1 MATAKTKSVW
11 FCKECGNESPKWMGR
26 CPACGEWNTM
36 VEETVATGKKMTA
49 VTVPGASHKPLKL
62 SEIDSA
68 REQRISLNNAEV
80 DRILGGGL
88 VEGSLVLI
96 GGEPGIGKSTLSLQ
110 IPLNCPALKT
120 LYVTGEES
128 ARQVKLRASRIGGD
142 DSGCMIYSETLME
155 NILEQARAMMPDL
168 MVVDSVQTMFSQ
180 NVESSPGSV
189 TQIKETA
196 SMLLRFAKETGVPVI
211 LIGHITKE
219 GSIAGPKILEHI
231 VDVVLQFEGDNRGT
245 YRLLRSIKNRFGS
258 TSELAV
264 FEMTG
269 KGLREVSNPSEML
282 IPMHEEGLSGV
293 AVSAMLD
300 GTRPFLIEVQ
310 SLVSSAAYGTPQRS
324 ATGFD
329 VRRLNMLLAVLEK
342 RAGFKLGVKDV
353 FLNMAG
359 GLKVSDPACD
369 LAVISAVLSSNFDFA
384 IPSDICFAGEIGL
397 SGEVRPVAQT
407 DRRIIEA
414 ARLGFKKIYVSSYS
428 SLEGVGNAAIEVVKV
443 LFFLFFAFCEYGG
456 ATSTP
461 LDTSLLFLFA
471 FSCLSCHSRT
481 SHDVTHK
488 HLSDCYH
495 LAFCRSFLVL
505 EQCDVLVYL
514 LCSTCLVSL
523 PFLLRSMRRYNSV
536 FVALAFFYF
545 STARCF

>member
-1 MATAKTKSVW
+1 MATVKTKTVW
-11 FCKECGNESPKWMGR
+11 FCRSCGNESSKWMGR

-36 VEETVATGKKMTA
+36 VEETVATGKKA
-49 VTVPGASHKPLKL
+49 GVQSVSVPGAGSKPMPL
-62 SEIDSA
+62 SEIDSN
-68 REQRISLNNAEV
+68 RENRISLNNAEV

-110 IPLNCPALKT
+110 IPLNCPSLRT

-128 ARQVKLRASRIGGD
+128 ARQVKLRAARIGGD
-142 DSGCMIYSETLME
+142 DSGCLIYSETLME
-155 NILEQARAMMPDL
+155 NIIAEARSMMPDL

-196 SMLLRFAKETGVPVI
+196 AMLLRFAKETGVPVI

-219 GSIAGPKILEHI
+219 GSIAGPKVLEHI
-231 VDVVLQFEGDNRGT
+231 VDVVLQFEGDNRGS

-310 SLVSSAAYGTPQRS
+310 ALVSTAAYGTPQRS

-369 LAVISAVLSSNFDFA
+369 LAVVCAVLSSNFDFA
-384 IPSDICFAGEIGL
+384 IPSDVCFAGEVGL

-407 DRRIIEA
+407 DRRIVEA
-414 ARLGFKKIYVSSYS
+414 ARLGFRKIYVSSFS
-428 SLEGVGNAAIEVVKV
+428 GLENVPDGIEVIKV
-443 LFFLFFAFCEYGG
+443 ADIPAL
-456 ATSTP
+456 
-461 LDTSLLFLFA
+461 
-471 FSCLSCHSRT
+471 
-481 SHDVTHK
+481 
-488 HLSDCYH
+488 
-495 LAFCRSFLVL
+495 CRSLFKG
-505 EQCDVLVYL
+505 
-514 LCSTCLVSL
+514 
-523 PFLLRSMRRYNSV
+523 N
-536 FVALAFFYF
+536 
-545 STARCF
+545 

>member
-1 MATAKTKSVW
+1 MATVKTKTVW

-26 CPACGEWNTM
+26 CPACGQWNTM
-36 VEETVATGKKMTA
+36 VEETVATGKKNLSA
-49 VTVPGASHKPLKL
+49 AL
-62 SEIDSA
+62 SEPGSGNKPMPLSHLDTSA
-68 REQRISLNNAEV
+68 ESRISLNNGEV

-110 IPLNCPALKT
+110 IPLHCPHLKT

-128 ARQVKLRASRIGGD
+128 ARQVKLRAARIGGD
-142 DSGCMIYSETLME
+142 DAGCMIYSETLME
-155 NILEQARAMMPDL
+155 NIIAEARTMMPDL
-168 MVVDSVQTMFSQ
+168 MIVDSVQTMFSQ

-342 RAGFKLGVKDV
+342 RAGFKLSVKDV

-369 LAVISAVLSSNFDFA
+369 LAVIAAVLSSNFDFA
-384 IPSDICFAGEIGL
+384 IPSDVCFAGEVGL
-397 SGEVRPVAQT
+397 SGEIRPVAQT

-414 ARLGFKKIYVSSYS
+414 ARIGFRRIFVSSFS
-428 SLEGVGNAAIEVVKV
+428 NLEGLSVQGNLGIEVVKV
-443 LFFLFFAFCEYGG
+443 A
-456 ATSTP
+456 
-461 LDTSLLFLFA
+461 
-471 FSCLSCHSRT
+471 
-481 SHDVTHK
+481 DVPA
-488 HLSDCYH
+488 L
-495 LAFCRSFLVL
+495 CRSLF
-505 EQCDVLVYL
+505 
-514 LCSTCLVSL
+514 
-523 PFLLRSMRRYNSV
+523 RNSE
-536 FVALAFFYF
+536 
-545 STARCF
+545 

>member
-1 MATAKTKSVW
+1 MATVKTKTVW
-11 FCKECGNESPKWMGR
+11 FCKECGNESPKWLGR

-36 VEETVATGKKMTA
+36 VEETVATGKKQSAAMS
-49 VTVPGASHKPLKL
+49 VPSSGHKPMPL
-62 SEIDSA
+62 SHIESTM
-68 REQRISLNNAEV
+68 ESRISLNNAEV

-110 IPLNCPALKT
+110 IPLHCSHLKT

-128 ARQVKLRASRIGGD
+128 AKQVKLRAARIGGD
-142 DSGCMIYSETLME
+142 DSNCMIYSETLME
-155 NILEQARAMMPDL
+155 NIIREARDMMPDL
-168 MVVDSVQTMFSQ
+168 MIVDSVQTMFSQ

-196 SMLLRFAKETGVPVI
+196 ALLLRFAKETGVPVI

-310 SLVSSAAYGTPQRS
+310 ALVSSAAYGTPQRS

-342 RAGFKLGVKDV
+342 RAGFKLSVKDV

-384 IPSDICFAGEIGL
+384 IPADTCFAGEVGL
-397 SGEVRPVAQT
+397 SGEIRPVAQT
-407 DRRIIEA
+407 DRRIMEA

-428 SLEGVGNAAIEVVKV
+428 SIEGLEEQGIKGIEVVKV
-443 LFFLFFAFCEYGG
+443 GDVPALCKSLFRG
-456 ATSTP
+456 
-461 LDTSLLFLFA
+461 
-471 FSCLSCHSRT
+471 
-481 SHDVTHK
+481 
-488 HLSDCYH
+488 
-495 LAFCRSFLVL
+495 
-505 EQCDVLVYL
+505 
-514 LCSTCLVSL
+514 
-523 PFLLRSMRRYNSV
+523 N
-536 FVALAFFYF
+536 
-545 STARCF
+545 

>member
-1 MATAKTKSVW
+1 
-11 FCKECGNESPKWMGR
+11 
-26 CPACGEWNTM
+26 
-36 VEETVATGKKMTA
+36 
-49 VTVPGASHKPLKL
+49 
-62 SEIDSA
+62 
-68 REQRISLNNAEV
+68 
-80 DRILGGGL
+80 
-88 VEGSLVLI
+88 
-96 GGEPGIGKSTLSLQ
+96 
-110 IPLNCPALKT
+110 
-120 LYVTGEES
+120 
-128 ARQVKLRASRIGGD
+128 VKLRAARIGGD
-142 DSGCMIYSETLME
+142 DSNCLIYSETLME
-155 NILEQARAMMPDL
+155 NIIAEARAIKPEL

-196 SMLLRFAKETGVPVI
+196 AMLLRFAKETGIPVI

-369 LAVISAVLSSNFDFA
+369 LAVVSAVLSSNFDFA
-384 IPSDICFAGEIGL
+384 VPSDVCFCGEVGL
-397 SGEVRPVAQT
+397 SGEIRPVGQT
-407 DRRIIEA
+407 ERRIIEA
-414 ARLGFKKIYVSSYS
+414 SRLGFRRIFISSFTN
-428 SLEGVGNAAIEVVKV
+428 LEGLENLDKNSIEVVKV
-443 LFFLFFAFCEYGG
+443 ADVPSLCRTLFKG
-456 ATSTP
+456 
-461 LDTSLLFLFA
+461 
-471 FSCLSCHSRT
+471 
-481 SHDVTHK
+481 
-488 HLSDCYH
+488 
-495 LAFCRSFLVL
+495 
-505 EQCDVLVYL
+505 
-514 LCSTCLVSL
+514 
-523 PFLLRSMRRYNSV
+523 N
-536 FVALAFFYF
+536 
-545 STARCF
+545 

>member
-1 MATAKTKSVW
+1 MASVKEKTLW
-11 FCKECGNESPKWMGR
+11 FCTSCGNESPKWMGR

-36 VEETVATGKKMTA
+36 VEQTKVTGKSSRQVQSSLQGPSSDPIPLSA
-49 VTVPGASHKPLKL
+49 VNSTEEH
-62 SEIDSA
+62 
-68 REQRISLNNAEV
+68 RISLCNGEL
-80 DRILGGGL
+80 DRILGGGM

-110 IPLNCPALKT
+110 IPLSCPALKT

-128 ARQVKLRASRIGGD
+128 VKQVKMRASRLGGN
-142 DSGCMIYSETLME
+142 DSGCLIYSETLME
-155 NILEQARAMMPDL
+155 NILEQADRIRPDL
-168 MVVDSVQTMFSQ
+168 MVVDSVQTMFSR

-189 TQIKETA
+189 TQIRETA
-196 SMLLRFAKETGVPVI
+196 ALLLRFCKQTGIPVI

-231 VDVVLQFEGDNRGT
+231 VDVVLQFEGDNRGS

-310 SLVSSAAYGTPQRS
+310 ALVSSAAYGTPQRS

-342 RAGFKLGVKDV
+342 RAGFKLSVKDV

-359 GLKVSDPACD
+359 GLKVNDPACD
-369 LAVISAVLSSNFDFA
+369 MAVICAVLSSNFDFA
-384 IPSDICFAGEIGL
+384 IPSDVCFAAEVGL
-397 SGEVRPVAQT
+397 SGEIRPVSQT
-407 DRRIIEA
+407 ERRVMEA
-414 ARLGFKKIYVSSYS
+414 ARLGFRKIYVSSFAS
-428 SLEGVGNAAIEVVKV
+428 CDNVPEGIDVVRV
-443 LFFLFFAFCEYGG
+443 A
-456 ATSTP
+456 
-461 LDTSLLFLFA
+461 
-471 FSCLSCHSRT
+471 
-481 SHDVTHK
+481 DVPA
-488 HLSDCYH
+488 L
-495 LAFCRSFLVL
+495 CRSLFK
-505 EQCDVLVYL
+505 
-514 LCSTCLVSL
+514 TGK
-523 PFLLRSMRRYNSV
+523 
-536 FVALAFFYF
+536 
-545 STARCF
+545 

>member
-1 MATAKTKSVW
+1 MANKVKSVW
-11 FCKECGNESPKWMGR
+11 FCTSCGNESSKWMGK

-36 VEETVATGKKMTA
+36 VEETVATGKRQNQSA
-49 VTVPGASHKPLKL
+49 NVPGKSQKPMPL
-62 SEIDSA
+62 SEIDSSK
-68 REQRISLNNAEV
+68 ESRISLNNNEF
-80 DRILGGGL
+80 DRILGGGI

-110 IPLNCPALKT
+110 IPLMCPELKT

-128 ARQVKLRASRIGGD
+128 ARQVKLRAARIGGT
-142 DSGCMIYSETLME
+142 DSNCLIYSETLME
-155 NILEQARAMMPDL
+155 NILAEARGIMPDL
-168 MVVDSVQTMFSQ
+168 MIVDSVQTMFSQ
-180 NVESSPGSV
+180 NVESSPGSIS
-189 TQIKETA
+189 QIKETA
-196 SMLLRFAKETGVPVI
+196 AQLLRFAKETGVPLI

-282 IPMHEEGLSGV
+282 IPMHDENLSGV

-359 GLKVSDPACD
+359 GLKVNDPACD
-369 LAVISAVLSSNFDFA
+369 LAIICAVLSSNFDFA
-384 IPSDICFAGEIGL
+384 IPSDVCFAGEVGL
-397 SGEVRPVAQT
+397 SGEIRPVSQT
-407 DRRIIEA
+407 DRRVTEA
-414 ARLGFKKIYVSSYS
+414 RRLGFKRIFISSFGNTDNIP
-428 SLEGVGNAAIEVVKV
+428 EGIEVIRVADV
-443 LFFLFFAFCEYGG
+443 PALCRILFKG
-456 ATSTP
+456 
-461 LDTSLLFLFA
+461 
-471 FSCLSCHSRT
+471 
-481 SHDVTHK
+481 
-488 HLSDCYH
+488 
-495 LAFCRSFLVL
+495 
-505 EQCDVLVYL
+505 
-514 LCSTCLVSL
+514 
-523 PFLLRSMRRYNSV
+523 N
-536 FVALAFFYF
+536 
-545 STARCF
+545 

>member
-1 MATAKTKSVW
+1 MATVKTKTVW
-11 FCKECGNESPKWMGR
+11 FCKSCGNESSKWMGR

-36 VEETVATGKKMTA
+36 VEETVAVGKKTTSVA
-49 VTVPGASHKPLKL
+49 VSVPGAGHKPLQL
-62 SEIDSA
+62 SQIDSSV
-68 REQRISLNNAEV
+68 ENRISLNNAEM

-110 IPLNCPALKT
+110 IPLHCPHLKT

-128 ARQVKLRASRIGGD
+128 ARQVKLRTARIGGD
-142 DSGCMIYSETLME
+142 DTDCMIYSETLME
-155 NILEQARAMMPDL
+155 NIIAEARAMMPDL

-231 VDVVLQFEGDNRGT
+231 VDVVLQFEGDNRGA

-310 SLVSSAAYGTPQRS
+310 ALVSSAAYGTPQRS

-359 GLKVSDPACD
+359 GLKVNDPACD
-369 LAVISAVLSSNFDFA
+369 LSVIAAVLSSNFDFA
-384 IPSDICFAGEIGL
+384 IPSDVCFAGEVGL
-397 SGEVRPVAQT
+397 SGEIRPVAQT
-407 DRRIIEA
+407 DRRVIEA
-414 ARLGFKKIYVSSYS
+414 ARLGFKKIFVSGFS
-428 SLEGVGNAAIEVVKV
+428 SLDGLEGHDASAIEVVKV
-443 LFFLFFAFCEYGG
+443 A
-456 ATSTP
+456 
-461 LDTSLLFLFA
+461 
-471 FSCLSCHSRT
+471 
-481 SHDVTHK
+481 DVPA
-488 HLSDCYH
+488 L
-495 LAFCRSFLVL
+495 CRSLFKA
-505 EQCDVLVYL
+505 D
-514 LCSTCLVSL
+514 
-523 PFLLRSMRRYNSV
+523 
-536 FVALAFFYF
+536 
-545 STARCF
+545 